1 MKKLHEISI
10 GFFGTPNFS
19 LSFLRDLFEHGVKI
33 KFVVSQ
39 PPRQSG
45 RGKNIK
51 PSAVHEW
58 AEQKNLKVFTP
69 NEASD
74 KIFMEKISK
83 NKIDFNIIVAYGNI
97 LNEKLLNLPNFLV

>member
-10 GFFGTPNFS
+10 GFFGTANFS
-19 LSFLRDLFEHGVKI
+19 LCFLRDLFEHGVKI
-33 KFVVSQ
+33 QFVVSQ
-39 PPRQSG
+39 PPKHSG
-45 RGKNIK
+45 RGKKLK

-83 NKIDFNIIVAYGNI
+83 CFTTSICVCRYIS
-97 LNEKLLNLPNFLV
+97 